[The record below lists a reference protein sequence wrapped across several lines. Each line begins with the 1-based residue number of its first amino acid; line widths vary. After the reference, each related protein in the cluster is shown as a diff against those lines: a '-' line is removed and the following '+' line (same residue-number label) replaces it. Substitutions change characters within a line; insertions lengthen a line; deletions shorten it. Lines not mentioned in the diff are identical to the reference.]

1 MDEIVKAALAKW
13 PNVPHCYG
21 WLALDSRGDYY
32 MRDDACQAA
41 GAFQTYRDKPQAKGS
56 RITHD
61 KLLAFIYRNYMR
73 DERGAWF
80 FQNGPQRVYVELADT
95 PFIFRISEGGIIET
109 HTQLAASFKQAY
121 VDETGRLFLDTTQGF
136 GLVHTQ
142 DMVRAEA
149 QLSEQ
154 VAQAI
159 EIQSA
164 ALPAQFG
171 FVLSPQNLLKLR
183 T

>member
-1 MDEIVKAALAKW
+1 VDDIVKQALAKW

-41 GAFQTYRDKPQAKGS
+41 GAFQTYRNNASAKGS

-61 KLLAFIYRNYMR
+61 KLLSFIYRNYMH
-73 DERGAWF
+73 DERGAYF
-80 FQNGPQRVYVELADT
+80 FQNGPQRVYVELMDT
-95 PFIFRISEGGIIET
+95 PFVLRVGSGGSIET
-109 HTQLAASFKQAY
+109 HTQEASRFKQAY

-142 DMVRAEA
+142 DMVLAEA
-149 QLSEQ
+149 ELTDA
-154 VAQAI
+154 VAHAI
-159 EIQSA
+159 VIESA
-164 ALPAQFG
+164 ELPAKFG
-171 FVLSPQNLLKLR
+171 YVISPQSLPKL
-183 T
+183 

>member
-1 MDEIVKAALAKW
+1 MDDIVRQALAKW
-13 PNVPHCYG
+13 PNVPDCYG

-41 GAFQTYRDKPQAKGS
+41 GAFQTYRNNAHAKGS
-56 RITHD
+56 RIEHD
-61 KLLAFIYRNYMR
+61 KLLAFIYRNYAY
-73 DERGAWF
+73 DERGAYF

-95 PFIFRISEGGIIET
+95 PFVLRTDAGGSIQT
-109 HTQLAASFKQAY
+109 HTQQAALLKQAY

-142 DMVRAEA
+142 DMVLAEA
-149 QLSEQ
+149 VLTDA
-154 VAQAI
+154 VAHAI

-164 ALPAQFG
+164 ALPEKFG
-171 FVLSPQNLLKLR
+171 FVLSPQSLR
-183 T
+183 A

>member
-1 MDEIVKAALAKW
+1 VDDIVKAALAKW

-32 MRDDACQAA
+32 MRDDPCQAA
-41 GAFQTYRDKPQAKGS
+41 GAFQTYRSNPGAKGS

-61 KLLAFIYRNYMR
+61 KLLSFIYRNYSH
-73 DERGAWF
+73 DERGAYF
-80 FQNGPQRVYVELADT
+80 FQNGPQRVYVELMDT
-95 PFIFRISEGGIIET
+95 PFVLRVGSGGSIET
-109 HTQLAASFKQAY
+109 HTQEATHFKQAY

-149 QLSEQ
+149 ELTEA
-154 VAQAI
+154 VAQAMAI
-159 EIQSA
+159 EST
-164 ALPAQFG
+164 ALPAKFSY
-171 FVLSPQNLLKLR
+171 VISPQSLPKL
-183 T
+183 